1 MKNRKQKMENRNE
14 DDADCVMEHN
24 IEHNGC
30 NMKQNRKR
38 KTEHEKQKTEN
49 EKQKTEN
56 EKQKQGNIKQKMEN
70 RNEDDADCVME
81 HNIEHNGCNM
91 KHCWRWGR
99 AYQGT
104 SPIDLC
110 NP

>member
-49 EKQKTEN
+49 EKQKTKN
-56 EKQKQGNIKQKMEN
+56 GKQKTGEAAAEGK
-70 RNEDDADCVME
+70 
-81 HNIEHNGCNM
+81 
-91 KHCWRWGR
+91 
-99 AYQGT
+99 
-104 SPIDLC
+104 
-110 NP
+110 